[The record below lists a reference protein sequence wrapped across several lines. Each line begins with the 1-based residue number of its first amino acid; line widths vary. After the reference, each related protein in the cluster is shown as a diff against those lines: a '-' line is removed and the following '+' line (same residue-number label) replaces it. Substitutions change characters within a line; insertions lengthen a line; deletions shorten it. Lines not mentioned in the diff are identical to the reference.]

1 VPSKKTLIIL
11 LALYLSMSVSIVYAN
26 SVLPGV
32 GLQKQSD
39 QATDKAGPLHRAI
52 AWVWTKQ
59 RQFHRRLTHELGG
72 VIRNEGSALVLVLV
86 SFLYGI
92 FHAAGPGH
100 GKAVLT
106 TYLLTHGR
114 EVRRGIAMASATA
127 LTQGVTAVILVYG
140 LILAA
145 GWLPRD
151 THSAVDWT
159 ERLSFLLVTGVGLFL
174 LWHGVRGIWRSLR
187 KRSSAEPTECLCDSI
202 EEIQPDQIKQAKNW
216 RAFLGVVLAVGLRPC
231 SGAVLILIF
240 AHAMHIHWAGI
251 AAVAAMSLGT
261 AITVST
267 LALLAINA
275 RRWAVAFTQRSSSR
289 WWRVGGGITLMFGGI
304 LISAIGLSLLIY
316 SFGPQHPLGL

>member
-1 VPSKKTLIIL
+1 VSNKTLNIL
-11 LALYLSMSVSIVYAN
+11 FVLCLTMTALVVQATT
-26 SVLPGV
+26 VLPGA
-32 GLQKQSD
+32 GLQERHGQVQGD
-39 QATDKAGPLHRAI
+39 AGLMNRAV

-59 RQFHRRLTHELGG
+59 RQFHRRLTSELGG
-72 VIRNEGSALVLVLV
+72 LTEKQGSALVLVLV

-114 EVRRGIAMASATA
+114 ELRRGVAMASATA
-127 LTQGVTAVILVYG
+127 LMQGTTAVVLVYG

-145 GWLPRD
+145 GWLPRE

-174 LWHGVRGIWRSLR
+174 LWHGVRGVWRSLR
-187 KRSSAEPTECLCDSI
+187 KPHSTEHTGCKHNPLES
-202 EEIQPDQIKQAKNW
+202 IQPMQIKQTRSW
-216 RAFLGVVLAVGLRPC
+216 RAFFGVVLAVGLRPC

-251 AAVAAMSLGT
+251 AAVAAMSAGT

-267 LALLAINA
+267 LALLAVNA
-275 RRWAVAFTQRSSSR
+275 RHWALAFTEHTSSR
-289 WWRVGGGITLMFGGI
+289 WWGVGGGVTVVLGGA
-304 LISAIGLSLLIY
+304 LVSTIGLSLLIY
-316 SFGPQHPLGL
+316 SFGPKHPLGL